1 VAGDS
6 CERPDATDL
15 AANGVKEKC
24 KALIN
29 NLLLL
34 VINVT
39 YTLIVLLGMCVFS
52 LLSLFIL

>member
-1 VAGDS
+1 MSV
-6 CERPDATDL
+6 ATDL

-39 YTLIVLLGMCVFS
+39 YTLIVLLGM
-52 LLSLFIL
+52 